1 MFRQTSEA
9 HPFYSGQLFKYLMAN
24 SARRI
29 IMDVH
34 NPQLTLDELASA
46 QNVKPIEDPE
56 TLLGGWPG
64 DKDDGFEEEILK
76 IRRTGVIGG

>member
-1 MFRQTSEA
+1 
-9 HPFYSGQLFKYLMAN
+9 
-24 SARRI
+24 
-29 IMDVH
+29 MDVH